1 MADAERSE
9 GTATTTATDP
19 ETAAFDYDVA
29 IVGGGPTGCSAG
41 VFTGRYGLDTV
52 AFDRGRSSLQ
62 RCAYLENYLGFPGGV
77 DVETFYGLIHDHV
90 EAAGCDLVPALVE
103 AVEPAGGDGTE
114 TADAAGPGF
123 EVTTQ
128 DGETVTAR
136 RVVAAARYGGDFLE
150 PLDDDEMF
158 VTYEYDGETRTKFDR
173 DYADIEGRTAIDG
186 LYVAAPVSE
195 VNVQAIMSA
204 GQGARVGRS
213 VITDHRLERGIPR
226 PSRITGTGYVPN
238 RNSPT
243 RRPPATTGA
252 SGSTAESPTTAT
264 SPKSDSANSARPTW
278 SVSAR
283 CTSPRKRSKLGPSAV
298 ASDSPTI
305 SASPLIPLPTPNSES
320 STPHRRRRR

>member
-52 AFDRGRSSLQ
+52 VFDRGRSSLQ

-213 VITDHRLERGIPR
+213 VITDHRLERGYPEALAHHWDWIR
-226 PSRITGTGYVPN
+226 PESELAGEETARDDWRERFDSRVPDDCDLAEE
-238 RNSPT
+238 RLRELREADVERQREMYISEEAVEA
-243 RRPPATTGA
+243 RAERGRERLADHLGVAADSGPAA
-252 SGSTAESPTTAT
+252 
-264 SPKSDSANSARPTW
+264 DS
-278 SVSAR
+278 
-283 CTSPRKRSKLGPSAV
+283 
-298 ASDSPTI
+298 ASDS
-305 SASPLIPLPTPNSES
+305 E
-320 STPHRRRRR
+320 

>member
-9 GTATTTATDP
+9 GTATATATDP
-19 ETAAFDYDVA
+19 EAAAFDYDVA

-52 AFDRGRSSLQ
+52 VFDRGRSSLQ

-90 EAAGCDLVPALVE
+90 EAAGCDLVPELVE
-103 AVEPAGGDGTE
+103 AVEPAAGDETE

-150 PLDDDEMF
+150 PLGDDEMF
-158 VTYEYDGETRTKFDR
+158 ITYEYDGETRTKFDR
-173 DYADIEGRTAIDG
+173 DYADVEGRTAIDG

-213 VITDHRLERGIPR
+213 VITDHRLEQGYPEDLAAHWDWIRPEAELADEETARDDWRERFDSRVPDDCDLADERLRELREADVERQREMYVSEGTVESRAERGR
-226 PSRITGTGYVPN
+226 ERLADHLGVDADSG
-238 RNSPT
+238 
-243 RRPPATTGA
+243 PAA
-252 SGSTAESPTTAT
+252 
-264 SPKSDSANSARPTW
+264 DS
-278 SVSAR
+278 
-283 CTSPRKRSKLGPSAV
+283 
-298 ASDSPTI
+298 ASDS
-305 SASPLIPLPTPNSES
+305 E
-320 STPHRRRRR
+320 

>member
-29 IVGGGPTGCSAG
+29 IVDGGPTGCSAG

-213 VITDHRLERGIPR
+213 VITDHRLERGYPEALAHHWDWIR
-226 PSRITGTGYVPN
+226 PESELADEETARDDWRERFDSRVPDDCDL
-238 RNSPT
+238 
-243 RRPPATTGA
+243 
-252 SGSTAESPTTAT
+252 AE
-264 SPKSDSANSARPTW
+264 
-278 SVSAR
+278 
-283 CTSPRKRSKLGPSAV
+283 
-298 ASDSPTI
+298 
-305 SASPLIPLPTPNSES
+305 
-320 STPHRRRRR
+320 